1 MFRRLTRVT
10 NFGNKCFLTKITRW
24 VQLDYLIFD
33 IIYWSIKDKFID
45 ILNQC

>member
-1 MFRRLTRVT
+1 MQQIINL
-10 NFGNKCFLTKITRW
+10 TRW
-24 VQLDYLIFD
+24 VQLNYLIFD